1 MAEDRRGYTEIFE
14 KMDAMH
20 VDVIT
25 IKTNQANMKEDI
37 DDHETILRGKSKTN
51 GLIGDMKAIKTTVN
65 VLRFASAGIVTALG
79 SMWAFVKAMAHLPG
93 K

>member
-1 MAEDRRGYTEIFE
+1 MAEDRRDNTEIFE

-51 GLIGDMKAIKTTVN
+51 GLIGDMKAIKTTAN
-65 VLRFASAGIVTALG
+65 VLKFASAGIVTALG
-79 SMWAFVKAMAHLPG
+79 GMWVFVKAMAHLPG